1 MLTQLA
7 LFLVS
12 DEIKLSLV
20 ESLLQDGFQV
30 QSPDIAVFAKG
41 FDKCD
46 FKFCEIIETF
56 DWRESLDFGDG
67 FSTESEAFFGM
78 DVSFE
83 GMVIF
88 GFVVSIKKPVY
99 LSFIHKIDN
108 ALPTRMQM
116 FQLTDVI
123 DDIVEGDIIGN
134 EDLGFG
140 VDQRDFL
147 RELRELEFGLRDLLF
162 KVDHSIFDS
171 EQKL

>member
-1 MLTQLA
+1 
-7 LFLVS
+7 
-12 DEIKLSLV
+12 
-20 ESLLQDGFQV
+20 
-30 QSPDIAVFAKG
+30 
-41 FDKCD
+41 
-46 FKFCEIIETF
+46 
-56 DWRESLDFGDG
+56 
-67 FSTESEAFFGM
+67 
-78 DVSFE
+78 
-83 GMVIF
+83 MVVF

-162 KVDHSIFDS
+162 KVDNSIFDS